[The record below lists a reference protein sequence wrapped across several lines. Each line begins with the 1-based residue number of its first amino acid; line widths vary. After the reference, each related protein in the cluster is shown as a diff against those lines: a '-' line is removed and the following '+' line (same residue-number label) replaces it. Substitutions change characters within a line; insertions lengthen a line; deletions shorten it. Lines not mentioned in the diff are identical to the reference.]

1 MEDIKYAETI
11 KNMETI
17 IEELKA
23 ELAEKDKKVAEKTEK
38 IEILIT
44 NIYQEREIA
53 AKDVEK
59 LHGEVIGEE
68 KVLKDVEDFKDKT
81 NRRLEWI
88 REKFRQKNDNLKYD
102 CNKKKNDWNE
112 KKYELMIR
120 NTQLVVQLDEK
131 DAAIMVLKG
140 ELETIRENFKREE
153 EAKEQLA
160 EKNAE
165 LETEKKKQLN
175 EAENERKGF
184 QEQIGNLQKDCQR
197 LEKEKTD
204 LATSKRP
211 LDIEKLK
218 RLEFLEK
225 QKKQMMEY
233 RRKYEL
239 ERAED
244 KKKTAFLEQENF
256 KLKAEL
262 QSKNEENKTLHGRL
276 ENKIPISS
284 CEPNESVR
292 IGILQK
298 RIKLLEKEMR
308 EREEK
313 EEELGWDND
322 ADYEEDK
329 DLEKEKEEIRCDKE
343 ALNVEKKR
351 MKEEKEELIQK
362 KVQFEKDAK
371 TFQRQKQEFQ
381 KDKEIHQ
388 EAKKEFDHKK
398 HEFLKER
405 KDFQDSLEERLRDE
419 YAAVFNGNKHKMDL
433 INSLAKD
440 IVKVTQHGHPEVNK
454 FGLQILKKGNEEADD
469 RHPEVS
475 DLISYLENQET
486 HTSKKRTAEK
496 SEEEPFKKKKE

>member
-38 IEILIT
+38 KNILIT

-53 AKDVEK
+53 AEDVEK
-59 LHGEVIGEE
+59 LQGEVIGEE

-88 REKFRQKNDNLKYD
+88 REKYRQKNDNLEYD

-131 DAAIMVLKG
+131 DAAIMVLKE

-165 LETEKKKQLN
+165 LETEKNSRLN
-175 EAENERKGF
+175 EAENKRNGF

-233 RRKYEL
+233 RRKDEL
-239 ERAED
+239 ERAEE
-244 KKKTAFLEQENF
+244 KKKTAFLEQENL

-262 QSKNEENKTLHGRL
+262 QTKNEENKTLHDRL
-276 ENKIPISS
+276 ENKISMSS

-292 IGILQK
+292 IGSLQK
-298 RIKLLEKEMR
+298 RIRLLEKELR
-308 EREEK
+308 KREEK
-313 EEELGWDND
+313 EEELGWDKD
-322 ADYEEDK
+322 SDYEE
-329 DLEKEKEEIRCDKE
+329 EIRSDKE
-343 ALNVEKKR
+343 TLNEEKKR
-351 MKEEKEELIQK
+351 MNEEKLELMKEKEAVK
-362 KVQFEKDAK
+362 KDQFILKNAFATHEKDAK

-381 KDKEIHQ
+381 KDKEIH
-388 EAKKEFDHKK
+388 EEVKKEFDHKK
-398 HEFLKER
+398 QVFLKER
-405 KDFQDSLEERLRDE
+405 KDFQDSLEKRIREE

-440 IVKVTQHGHPEVNK
+440 IVKVTQHGHPEVNMFK
-454 FGLQILKKGNEEADD
+454 L
-469 RHPEVS
+469 
-475 DLISYLENQET
+475 YLENQEAR
-486 HTSKKRTAEK
+486 TSQKRRAEK
-496 SEEEPFKKKKE
+496 SEEEPSKKKKE